1 MSYAANQLKS
11 AQRKL
16 AKLDKAIALAAAA
29 AKFDA
34 TEQEK
39 VHFIEFEAEVQLWE
53 QQRELWSYI
62 EHMTPFVAKLNR
74 AAILNGKAV

>member
-1 MSYAANQLKS
+1 MHYAANQLKS

-29 AKFDA
+29 AKWDA

-39 VHFIEFEAEVQLWE
+39 VHALEFEAEVQLWE
-53 QQRELWSYI
+53 QQRELWSFI
-62 EHMTPFVAKLNR
+62 EHMEPFVAKLNR
-74 AAILNGKAV
+74 TAILNGKAI